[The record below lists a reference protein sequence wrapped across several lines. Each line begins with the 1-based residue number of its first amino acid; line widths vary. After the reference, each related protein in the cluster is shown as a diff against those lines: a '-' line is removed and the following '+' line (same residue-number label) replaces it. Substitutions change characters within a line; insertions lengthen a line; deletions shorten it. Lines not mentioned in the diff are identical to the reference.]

1 MPDFHQQLV
10 TGHRGC
16 GKSTELLRL
25 KAQLESEKIFTIY
38 LDVGIMLDLGEINY
52 LDILLGIARAIEE
65 QLRENDFKLNQELL
79 EELSNWFAEK
89 VLIQE
94 TKDNRESRA
103 KAEAK
108 IGSQIPF
115 LGQLWESLK
124 N

>member
-38 LDVGIMLDLGEINY
+38 LDVGIMLDLGEVNY